1 MKNIKDAIFIKLK
14 YLYSFYLIISLII
27 KHNTCQSLEKERE
40 EISSLVSYLNK
51 YTASR
56 YNNIGNYSK
65 IIYNEY
71 NMNNTTNSLSNY
83 NNINTTDVYVS
94 DFDKNSLKKLII
106 SNVETLTDSNSKL
119 SSSINSELLNLESK
133 IIDYK
138 SVINAYKLEEQKK
151 QDEMNEKIEQLKTS
165 KLSDITTR
173 KNNFQSKISINKKNF
188 STLLNNI
195 RLLKQIINNIN
206 NKLINLNLVPKNF
219 KNNTSLIDYVYSLE
233 KSVNNNIDDEIN
245 AKEIKH
251 SIDNIKYETNQISK
265 TINQLNKINDYFIS
279 FNNVRNLTEILI
291 SNIKTNSTSIKD
303 LIAIM
308 DLKCLNLTERLNVL
322 SNKHNDNANK
332 IEELNNTTSSLKKLN
347 EKYKN
352 YIYQNNKL
360 KQNMMNNIMQLKG
373 IISSYNQESTNNT
386 ENNLINF
393 IENNNKNNLL
403 NKNEYTKNFNKR
415 KLINNKFKKR
425 LKNLINNENY
435 IFKSNRIDTIL

>member
-27 KHNTCQSLEKERE
+27 KHSTCQSLEKERE

>member
-27 KHNTCQSLEKERE
+27 KHSTCQSLEKERE

-165 KLSDITTR
+165 KLSDVTTR